1 MPRDRADHRRLD
13 AVAAL
18 TRAAGG
24 LPRAWAG
31 AWAVLAF
38 ASALIAA
45 PVLVPLGG
53 VAGLAYH
60 GLLAA
65 TVLMAWG
72 ALTRIALGV
81 GRGLGPGGLQL
92 GAGEARIAAGLGL
105 NLLFLGLVC
114 AVLALVAVAAAGA
127 AGLDLEAVRSGSWM
141 REGATARTAA
151 LGLVGMVL
159 VAAPLLM
166 AMRLSLA
173 APASIGRGRLVSTNS
188 MGVAHGAFWPLL
200 ALWLVIAAGWAAL
213 PALHARGGIDWTL
226 ARVIGALAL
235 PWLWAPISAGA
246 LADAYRQLEYWT
258 PGEG

>member
-38 ASALIAA
+38 ASVLIAA
-45 PVLVPLGG
+45 PVVVPPGG

-65 TVLMAWG
+65 TALMAWG

-114 AVLALVAVAAAGA
+114 AVLALVATAVAGV
-127 AGLDLEAVRSGSWM
+127 AGLDYEAVRSGAWM
-141 REGATARTAA
+141 KIASPWKLAVLGLTAA
-151 LGLVGMVL
+151 LLAV
-159 VAAPLLM
+159 APLSLLT
-166 AMRLSLA
+166 RLSLA

-200 ALWLVIAAGWAAL
+200 ALWLVIAAGWAVL
-213 PALHARGGIDWTL
+213 PALQARGGIDWTL
-226 ARVIGALAL
+226 ARLIGALAL
-235 PWLWAPISAGA
+235 PWLWAPMSAGA